1 MKDRLNEILA
11 LREAHE
17 QYIALLAKVQDLTRR
32 HPRGLGIRPLFGQAP
47 RRAAKVR
54 RVA

>member
-11 LREAHE
+11 MRTAHDAYRE
-17 QYIALLAKVQDLTRR
+17 LLARVQDMTRR
-32 HPRGLGIRPLFGQAP
+32 HPRGLAIRPMFGQQP
-47 RRAAKVR
+47 QRAAKVR

>member
-1 MKDRLNEILA
+1 MRDLQNEILA
-11 LREAHE
+11 LREAHDA
-17 QYIALLAKVQDLTRR
+17 YRALLARVADLVRR
-32 HPRGLGIRPLFGQAP
+32 HPRGLGIRPMFGQQP